1 MQVKPMDVK
10 SDPDV
15 IRHQSMR
22 KLALT
27 WLAQT
32 RSSQQ
37 KLVELINK
45 YWQAQGVQGFKC
57 EHTLLS
63 RMLHPSEPYL
73 AMAGRAKAMKIQE
86 AILVIC
92 SGPTTPSVIETA
104 PEPDEVWASDEEHA
118 FVAHRARL
126 RSLRNREGLRPFQ
139 AVALMGELIANALGM
154 DDSLPSNAVGETFRQ
169 RAAENALMS
178 LAVIVDEED
187 VTRSLAHRMASEDAL
202 DMERALQ
209 IQDAQVARVRK
220 VMSSVKEPTVGMMA
234 YAGIVLFHSGKRD
247 TGFGLLIEAVRRSY
261 DIGLRHDPNWETL
274 IEFLDRLEGQK
285 AVDADKFLEQAVA
298 LFDQTLSDPEREK
311 HRQLMV
317 RAFAMVEAPHVSKA
331 IHACCPRM
339 AAKLYPASGGAPKGG
354 AGAGAANVVVILLL
368 ALGSLVSGASVW
380 NHVWNGPDE
389 VMVAGAGN
397 NYAGG
402 ETRGREAKGG
412 QGNPPP
418 PPAKDQQ
425 T

>member
-1 MQVKPMDVK
+1 MQVKPMEVK

-32 RSSQQ
+32 RASQQ

-45 YWQAQGVQGFKC
+45 YWQAQGVPGFKC

-63 RMLHPSEPYL
+63 RMLHPTEPYL

-92 SGPTTPSVIETA
+92 SGPAAPSVIETA
-104 PEPDEVWASDEEHA
+104 PEPDEVWATDEEHA

-139 AVALMGELIANALGM
+139 SLALLGELIANALGM
-154 DDSLPSNAVGETFRQ
+154 DDSMPSNAVGETFRQ
-169 RAAENALMS
+169 RAAENALMT

-187 VTRSLAHRMASEDAL
+187 VTRSMAHRMASEDAL

-209 IQDAQVARVRK
+209 IQESQVARVRK

-234 YAGIVLFHSGKRD
+234 YAGIVLFHAGKRD

-261 DIGLRHDPNWETL
+261 DIALRHDPNWETL

-285 AVDADKFLEQAVA
+285 ATDADKFLEQAIA
-298 LFDQTLSDPEREK
+298 LFDQTLSDPGREK
-311 HRQLMV
+311 HRQLMM
-317 RAFAMVEAPHVSKA
+317 RAFAMVEAPSVNKSLHE
-331 IHACCPRM
+331 CNPRL
-339 AAKLYPASGGAPKGG
+339 AAKVYPNNGNAPKGG
-354 AGAGAANVVVILLL
+354 MGSMGNALVILVL
-368 ALGSLVSGASVW
+368 ALGSLLSGAA
-380 NHVWNGPDE
+380 VWNGVWDE
-389 VMVAGAGN
+389 PEDAVVAAAGSSTYGN
-397 NYAGG
+397 

-412 QGNPPP
+412 QTNPPP
-418 PPAKDQQ
+418 PPPKDQQ